1 MELIRFCV
9 LIKLRPIK
17 LVQTLKRDLIMAEN
31 SLAAAAEVMATLS
44 NLSEEQRPTSKD
56 EAYIKSILNNALSQ
70 IHNPQELKRILT
82 NLAEAKELSD
92 RVRGCLETLMP
103 KIDKLCSAEEASK
116 SSPGDSTLIDN
127 VRKIK
132 ACVTTKLTQLQS
144 ENNQELTQDRIQ
156 LNRWT
161 QTQENVGSMA
171 KAILQR

>member
-1 MELIRFCV
+1 
-9 LIKLRPIK
+9 
-17 LVQTLKRDLIMAEN
+17 MAEN

-44 NLSEEQRPTSKD
+44 NLSEEQRSTSKD

-82 NLAEAKELSD
+82 NLAETKELSD

-132 ACVTTKLTQLQS
+132 ACVNSKLTQLQS